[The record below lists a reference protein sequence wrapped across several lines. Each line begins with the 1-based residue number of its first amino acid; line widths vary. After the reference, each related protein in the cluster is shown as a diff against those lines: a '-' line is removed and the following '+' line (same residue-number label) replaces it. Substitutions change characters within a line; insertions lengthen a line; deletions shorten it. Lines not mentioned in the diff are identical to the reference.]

1 METVLIA
8 ALVVV
13 AAAGLYV
20 ALTFNRRTRQST
32 APLIDAALSD
42 LHDQLRA
49 TSDELRRQL
58 QAITEDLHRDRDEQR
73 LEGRKIQGRLDH
85 ADSRITSMSSQFL
98 AELAVIKRHGEQAS
112 AQQGRLGTDV
122 RRLAAQLSGEPEPA
136 QGAVPGRLYVERLR
150 FSVTGAPAPSRTS
163 GEVAIVAER
172 SVAVLPPEALRDLGD
187 AVTAISRSENDA
199 GFRDRLAEA
208 ASDYAAAR
216 WGDPAFAA
224 VTEQWITQG
233 TFGAAAAAEVGNR
246 IGAGLAAL
254 MARPLDATGTGIQ
267 LPGPAAAPAGTGADL
282 ILQPLARPLA
292 PPLGEAAGFCEI
304 VGVAAGVVTGLHPLA
319 LAAAKL
325 LAHDESQEELA
336 RAIRQAART
345 VFAGPQPAAPPD
357 RLEPASPAQAPT
369 RATEIPR
376 TWARPLSPLPD
387 PLPSRPRPDG
397 PPDLPHP
404 GERPGLRRRDEPP
417 GPSVRG
423 FR

>member
-1 METVLIA
+1 METLLIA

-20 ALTFNRRTRQST
+20 ALTFNKRTRKST

-49 TSDELRRQL
+49 TSDDLRRQL
-58 QAITEDLHRDRDEQR
+58 QAITEDLHRDQHEQR

-98 AELAVIKRHGEQAS
+98 AELAVIKRHGEQTS
-112 AQQGRLGTDV
+112 AQQGRLGMDV
-122 RRLAAQLSGEPEPA
+122 RRLAAQLSGEPEPPQA
-136 QGAVPGRLYVERLR
+136 AVPGRLYVERLR
-150 FSVTGAPAPSRTS
+150 FSVTGAAVPSRTG

-172 SVAVLPPEALRDLGD
+172 SVAVLPPEALGDLGD

-199 GFRDRLAEA
+199 GFRDRLGVA

-224 VTEQWITQG
+224 VTEQWITAD
-233 TFGAAAAAEVGNR
+233 TFGAAAAAEVCLR
-246 IGAGLAAL
+246 IGAGLTTL
-254 MARPLDATGTGIQ
+254 MAQPLDAIGTGIA
-267 LPGPAAAPAGTGADL
+267 LPGPAAAASAGTGADL
-282 ILQPLARPLA
+282 ILQPLTQ
-292 PPLGEAAGFCEI
+292 PLGEAAKFCEI
-304 VGVAAGVVTGLHPLA
+304 VGAVAGVVTGLHPLA
-319 LAAAKL
+319 LAAAKM
-325 LAHDESQEELA
+325 LAHDELQEDLA

-357 RLEPASPAQAPT
+357 RLEPASPAQAPA
-369 RATEIPR
+369 RVTEITR

-387 PLPSRPRPDG
+387 PRPDPGRPDG
-397 PPDLPHP
+397 PPDLPHR
-404 GERPGLRRRDEPP
+404 GERPGPRRRDEPP